1 MIDFMNT
8 VALLVGLG
16 PLIGWGIFPTIA
28 SKFGG
33 RPSNQILGATLG
45 TLIFALIFNMTQGI
59 ALPTGHDL
67 LFAIL
72 SGIGWASAQILT
84 FYSFTLIGSSR
95 AMPITTA
102 FQLLGASL
110 WGVIALGDWPS
121 AMDKIIGALAL
132 VLIILG
138 AWMTVWSEHKNTEHQ
153 AHLQKA
159 VLILAVGEIG
169 YWAYSAAPQAT
180 DLTGM
185 QAFLPQAIG
194 MVLVAVV
201 YDFYNHF
208 KSNEPLALQEAV
220 SYKQIF
226 SGFFFAFAALTY
238 LISAQPDMNGLAT
251 GFILSQ
257 TSVVL
262 ATLTGIYF
270 LKQAKTKKEMTVT
283 ILGLVLIIF
292 AASLTVIV

>member
-1 MIDFMNT
+1 MNT

-138 AWMTVWSEHKNTEHQ
+138 AWMTVWSEHKNTDHQ

-208 KSNEPLALQEAV
+208 KTNEPLALQEAV

>member
-1 MIDFMNT
+1 MNT

-169 YWAYSAAPQAT
+169 YWAYSAASQAT